1 MLWNDYKALPMGPGG
16 PETWFPQPFLRLHI
30 TKTSPAW
37 SSPPSHGSGA
47 RFWSRVQPAS
57 VWSSYFLCVILQ
69 AQRNEDSV
77 LEAPSVPTA
86 VTLRHLEGAVPDGF
100 VVPPSQLEK
109 RSCPQP
115 FSTQATLHLNQI
127 QTQLSSNSQQMRTL
141 QWWSEETEQKRKLP
155 DLKG

>member
-1 MLWNDYKALPMGPGG
+1 MLWNDYKAPLMGPGG
-16 PETWFPQPFLRLHI
+16 PETWFPQPILRLCI
-30 TKTSPAW
+30 TKTSQAW
-37 SSPPSHGSGA
+37 SSLPSHGSG
-47 RFWSRVQPAS
+47 VQPAS

-77 LEAPSVPTA
+77 LEAPPLPTA

-109 RSCPQP
+109 RPCPQP

-127 QTQLSSNSQQMRTL
+127 QTQLSSNLQQMRTL
-141 QWWSEETEQKRKLP
+141 QWWSEETEQKRNLP